1 MDNGKL
7 KELLKRNIAE
17 RLETTWNLSMAYP
30 HLRTMT
36 VSMLKDLENFLIYKE
51 ENIESNPKIKSK
63 SGYAIQMIK
72 TYKSIAKSEC
82 ENQ

>member
-1 MDNGKL
+1 MDNGEL
-7 KELLKRNIAE
+7 KEILKTNISE

-36 VSMLKDLENFLIYKE
+36 VSMLKDLERYLKIKE
-51 ENIESNPKIKSK
+51 INIDSNPKIKSK

-72 TYKSIAKSEC
+72 TYKSIAKTES